1 MAAPSR
7 RTALRIAGAIAIA
20 AVAGIVGPNVW
31 VAREAR
37 GRVFTDVASVPAR
50 SVAIVPGARVR
61 KGKPYTHLEARLDA
75 ALALYRAGQVKAIL
89 VSGNDTA
96 ASPEVTAMRT
106 WLRAHDVPER
116 DIIADTRGSRT
127 RDTMNRAAGAYD
139 IRDAIVCTQDV
150 AAARAVYLARQAGI
164 DAVAISVPSRLGES
178 PRHVGREAIKTAL
191 ALCESLVRAAP
202 SALAGERAPATALA
216 AR

>member
-7 RTALRIAGAIAIA
+7 RTALRIAGAMAVA
-20 AVAGIVGPNVW
+20 AVAAVVGANAW

-50 SVAIVPGARVR
+50 SVAIVPGARVHG
-61 KGKPYTHLEARLDA
+61 GKPFAHLEARLDA

-106 WLRAHDVPER
+106 WLRDHGVPER
-116 DIIADTRGSRT
+116 DIIADAGGSRT
-127 RDTMNRAAGAYD
+127 RETMNRAAGLYD
-139 IRDAIVCTQDV
+139 VRDAIVCTQDV
-150 AAARAVYLARQAGI
+150 NAARSEYLAEQAGI
-164 DAVAISVPSRLGES
+164 DAVVVGVPSQLGES
-178 PRHVGREAIKTAL
+178 KRYAASEAVRTAL
-191 ALCESLVRAAP
+191 AILESRVRQGP
-202 SALAGERAPATALA
+202 SALAGQRAQTALIA